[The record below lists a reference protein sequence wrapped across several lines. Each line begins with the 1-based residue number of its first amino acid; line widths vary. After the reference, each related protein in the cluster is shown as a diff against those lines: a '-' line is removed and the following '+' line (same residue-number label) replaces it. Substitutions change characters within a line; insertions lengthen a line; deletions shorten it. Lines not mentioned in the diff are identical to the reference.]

1 MKINL
6 EYAKTETPDKLANKK
21 KWFES
26 EHDLRS
32 RIKNLRGW
40 KRTRKHLGFDWNP

>member
-6 EYAKTETPDKLANKK
+6 EYAKTETPAKLANKK

-32 RIKNLRGW
+32 RITTYGVEKWEHENI
-40 KRTRKHLGFDWNP
+40 

>member
-6 EYAKTETPDKLANKK
+6 GYAKTETPSQVTNKK

-32 RIKNLRGW
+32 RIKTYGVEKEPENI
-40 KRTRKHLGFDWNP
+40 